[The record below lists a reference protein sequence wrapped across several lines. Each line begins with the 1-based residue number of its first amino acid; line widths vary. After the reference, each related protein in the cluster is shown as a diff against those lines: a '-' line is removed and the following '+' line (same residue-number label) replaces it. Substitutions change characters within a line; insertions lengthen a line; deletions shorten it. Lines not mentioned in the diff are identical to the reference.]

1 MTTGPGRIP
10 ETREE
15 RLRSAYERGPAAT
28 ELDRRN
34 GETRSEMEADDGALI
49 RESLDD
55 AAVFGTIFDR
65 HYDTLYRFVARRVGP
80 ATAADLAAETFTRAF
95 AGRGRY
101 KADRTSARPWL
112 FGIALNLPRHHY
124 RAETRQLRAYART
137 GVDPLVDAT
146 SELEYRADA
155 KAEGPRLAAALAAFA
170 AGGA

>member
-1 MTTGPGRIP
+1 
-10 ETREE
+10 
-15 RLRSAYERGPAAT
+15 
-28 ELDRRN
+28 
-34 GETRSEMEADDGALI
+34 MEADDGALI

-155 KAEGPRLAAALAAFA
+155 KTEGPRLAAALAAFA